1 MMERNPP
8 SNQEALAALR
18 EQMNAAVQ
26 AFATDKHPVGE
37 LLSLMVTDVERAM
50 QEPLEII
57 PVCHHSPS
65 SALHVA
71 KRLHDKPP
79 KVIFMELCEDLRGS
93 LEGLRDCRL
102 PVALQAFAQ
111 TADAFP
117 KGWSPL
123 SVVAPVSE
131 FSAEFQAIAYALEH
145 PETELVFVD
154 RAVDFVFQWMPQKE
168 GELER
173 HLVKEEEHDQ
183 ATPTAPGEEESS
195 DVPDH
200 GAAIGLQMGNV
211 EPTFDAFL
219 SFLLKN
225 ARVRHFSEWWDQYVE
240 QAVLAADYATY
251 RYVLSLVGS
260 LLRRL
265 GRKAEDH
272 ENDKRRER
280 YMWTRIKEHLQK
292 TGTAP
297 SDAIYL
303 CGAVHAVSDVEEFG
317 TKTDAVWSIPARTST
332 KWLYGLIP
340 SSYIAIEHQFQHP
353 PGTIALAENTWD
365 KGISA
370 LGIKSWKLNKN
381 KPSVAAAATATASA
395 VPAKS
400 SKSKAAKVVS
410 PPASSPSPSASPV
423 AHPASALADSAR
435 VLGFFTKPPLLHSA
449 DEEQLLRWSVDIVA
463 LARDNGY
470 LTSTADAIAIYQTSL
485 LLANLRNR
493 QHPSPYD
500 FEDAAITCLE
510 KDRQVKKRNIPKLC
524 QMLLGGNRTGRVG
537 YSALPPLAQDV
548 YARLKPLGINLD
560 ASTIQRALIDFKKD
574 PHLLACSDLL
584 WMLHYLTAGHPVLRP
599 IMGERKLGHIP
610 VQESWDVSIGKY
622 QESIIRLGY
631 EGVSVEFVV
640 EKRLKAECFGPTAKT
655 VTALKAAEDSILF
668 LKSERLTEELG
679 SRAVDLLRNEMSAQ
693 DAPKV
698 VERIRHLVHYYRATP
713 GGLPSWLKDFVA
725 TGYSH
730 YSMLL
735 PRGFEDR
742 GTRPSE
748 VAGML
753 CFVFDFE
760 PQALALGCQRSQ
772 LDIAIKQAGPVTTDP
787 AKIGLLWASELLL
800 KLRDIDSIR
809 AFLDQTLDN
818 PLMLPVF
825 PEYVSGFLLALSF
838 APVIGRVVVELLSK
852 AFARLPEEILYPWLP
867 GLLMSLRPYAEDLLP
882 RLLKDVN
889 GLFPKDL
896 KSLSKWQ
903 APWDKKQSESPAAAN
918 SPGSGT
924 TSTPSAGAVLSAEE
938 QAVVDLL
945 VAAPTTANCLAALLS

>member
-1 MMERNPP
+1 MMERTPP
-8 SNQEALAALR
+8 SNTEALAALR
-18 EQMNAAVQ
+18 EQMETAVQ
-26 AFATDKHPVGE
+26 AFASDKHPVGE
-37 LLSLMVTDVERAM
+37 LLQLMVSDVERAM

-71 KRLHDKPP
+71 KRLAENPP
-79 KVIFMELCEDLRGS
+79 KVIFMELCEDLRGV
-93 LEGLRDCRL
+93 LDGLRDCRL

-117 KGWSPL
+117 KAWSPL
-123 SVVAPVSE
+123 SVVAPLTE
-131 FSAEFQAIAYALEH
+131 FSAEFQAIAYAMDN
-145 PETELVFVD
+145 PTTELVFVD
-154 RAVDFVFQWMPQKE
+154 RAVDYVFQWMPQKE
-168 GELER
+168 DELER

-183 ATPTAPGEEESS
+183 GSPKAPGEEESS

-211 EPTFDAFL
+211 EPTFDVFL
-219 SFLLKN
+219 GFLLKN
-225 ARVRHFSEWWDQYVE
+225 ARVRHFTEWWDQYVE
-240 QAVLAADYATY
+240 QAVLASDYATY
-251 RYVLSLVGS
+251 RYVLTLVGS

-265 GRKAEDH
+265 GRKDEDH

-280 YMWTRIKEHLQK
+280 YMWTRMKEHLKK
-292 TGTAP
+292 TGIAP
-297 SDAIYL
+297 SEAIYL
-303 CGAVHAVSDVEEFG
+303 CGAVHAASDVPEFG
-317 TKTDAVWSIPARTST
+317 TKTDAVWDIPKRTPT
-332 KWLYGLIP
+332 KWLYGLVP
-340 SSYIAIEHQFQHP
+340 SSFIAIEHQFNHP
-353 PGTIALAENTWD
+353 SGTVALAETTWE
-365 KGISA
+365 KGMSA
-370 LGIKSWKLNKN
+370 LGIRPWKLAKS
-381 KPSVAAAATATASA
+381 KPATATTTKPAKTKASA
-395 VPAKS
+395 PVVGTRMQ
-400 SKSKAAKVVS
+400 AAR
-410 PPASSPSPSASPV
+410 SA
-423 AHPASALADSAR
+423 DTAR

-510 KDRQVKKRNIPKLC
+510 KDRQVKKRNVPKLC

-537 YSALPPLAQDV
+537 YSAMPPLAQDV
-548 YARLKPLGINLD
+548 YARLKPLGLNLD

-574 PHLLACSDLL
+574 PQFLPCSDLL
-584 WMLHYLTAGHPVLRP
+584 WMLHYLTQGHPVLRP
-599 IMGERKLGHIP
+599 IMGERKLGHVP

-631 EGVSVEFVV
+631 EGVTVEFVV
-640 EKRLKAECFGPTAKT
+640 EKRLKTESFGPNAKT
-655 VTALKAAEDSILF
+655 VTALKATEDSILF
-668 LKSERLTEELG
+668 LKSERLTAELG
-679 SRAVDLLRNEMSAQ
+679 ERAVELLRNEMSAQ

-698 VERIRHLVHYYRATP
+698 VERIRRLVHYFRATP
-713 GGLPSWLKDFVA
+713 AGLPTWLKDFVA

-735 PRGFEDR
+735 PKGFEDR

-753 CFVFDFE
+753 SFVFDFE

-772 LDIAIKQAGPVTTDP
+772 LEIAVKQAGPVTSDP
-787 AKIGLLWASELLL
+787 AKLGLLWASELLL
-800 KLRDIDSIR
+800 KLRDIDAIR
-809 AFLDQTLDN
+809 AFLDHTLDN

-867 GLLMSLRPYAEDLLP
+867 GLLLSLRPYSEDLLP
-882 RLLKDVN
+882 KLLKDVN
-889 GLFPKDL
+889 GLFPKDS
-896 KSLSKWQ
+896 KSLGKWQ
-903 APWDKKQSESPAAAN
+903 APWDKKQGEASPTTAA
-918 SPGSGT
+918 SGT
-924 TSTPSAGAVLSAEE
+924 LPPSSSGTAASIILSTQE
-938 QAVVDLL
+938 QAVVALL
-945 VAAPTTANCLAALLS
+945 KSAPATAQTLAALLS

>member
-1 MMERNPP
+1 MERNPA
-8 SNQEALAALR
+8 SKEEALAALR

-71 KRLHDKPP
+71 KRLSDKPP

-154 RAVDFVFQWMPQKE
+154 RSVDHVFQWMPQKE
-168 GELER
+168 DELER

-183 ATPTAPGEEESS
+183 ATPTAPGEDDPG

-211 EPTFDAFL
+211 EPTFDVFL

-265 GRKAEDH
+265 GRKDTDH

-280 YMWTRIKEHLQK
+280 YMWTRIKQHLEK
-292 TGTAP
+292 TGIAP

-303 CGAVHAVSDVEEFG
+303 CGAIHSVSDVPEFG
-317 TKTDAVWSIPARTST
+317 TKTASVWDIPARTPT

-353 PGTIALAENTWD
+353 AGTIALAENTWE
-365 KGISA
+365 KGIAA
-370 LGIKSWKLNKN
+370 LGVKPWKLSKN
-381 KPSVAAAATATASA
+381 KPAATTTATKTA
-395 VPAKS
+395 AKS
-400 SKSKAAKVVS
+400 AKSKS
-410 PPASSPSPSASPV
+410 PAPSSVNPTSS
-423 AHPASALADSAR
+423 PASASADTAR

-449 DEEQLLRWSVDIVA
+449 DEEQLLSWSVNIVQ

-574 PHLLACSDLL
+574 PHLLPCSDLL

-599 IMGERKLGHIP
+599 IMGERKLGHVP

-631 EGVSVEFVV
+631 EGVTVEFVV

-753 CFVFDFE
+753 SFVFDFE

-772 LDIAIKQAGPVTTDP
+772 LEIAIKQAGPVTTDP

-825 PEYVSGFLLALSF
+825 PQYVSGFLLALSF

-867 GLLMSLRPYAEDLLP
+867 GLLLSLRPYAEDLLP

-903 APWDKKQSESPAAAN
+903 APWDKQQDKKPSDASTAPSAAGQSA
-918 SPGSGT
+918 GSAT
-924 TSTPSAGAVLSAEE
+924 TSAAVLSPEE
-938 QAVVDLL
+938 QAVVNLL
-945 VAAPTTANCLAALLS
+945 GSAPTTANSLAALLS

>member
-1 MMERNPP
+1 MERIPT
-8 SNQEALAALR
+8 SEIEALKALR
-18 EQMNAAVQ
+18 EQMDAAVRE
-26 AFATDKHPVGE
+26 FATDEHPVSE
-37 LLSLMVTDVERAM
+37 LLSLMVRDVERAM

-71 KRLHDKPP
+71 KRLAERPP

-93 LEGLRDCRL
+93 LNGLRDCRL

-123 SVVAPVSE
+123 SVVAPLSE
-131 FSAEFQAIAYALEH
+131 FSAEFQAIAYALEN
-145 PETELVFVD
+145 PSTELVFVD
-154 RAVDFVFQWMPQKE
+154 RAVDYVFQWMPQKE
-168 GELER
+168 DELEK
-173 HLVKEEEHDQ
+173 HLVKEEEHDE
-183 ATPTAPGEEESS
+183 ATPRAPDSTEDEAG

-211 EPTFDAFL
+211 EPTFDVFL
-219 SFLLKN
+219 GFLLKN
-225 ARVRHFSEWWDQYVE
+225 ARVRHFTEWWDQYVE

-265 GRKAEDH
+265 GRKDEDH

-280 YMWTRIKEHLQK
+280 YMWTRMKQYLKK

-303 CGAVHAVSDVEEFG
+303 CGAVHAVSDVPEFG
-317 TKTDAVWSIPARTST
+317 TQTDAQWEIPKQTPT

-340 SSYIAIEHQFQHP
+340 SSYLAIEHQFHHP
-353 PGTIALAENTWD
+353 AGTVALAESTWE
-365 KGISA
+365 KGIAA
-370 LGIKSWKLNKN
+370 LGVKPWKLSQ
-381 KPSVAAAATATASA
+381 P
-395 VPAKS
+395 
-400 SKSKAAKVVS
+400 SKSKTPVVTKGKS
-410 PPASSPSPSASPV
+410 KPATMQPVSST
-423 AHPASALADSAR
+423 LGTADTAR
-435 VLGFFTKPPLLHSA
+435 VLGFFVKPPLLHAA
-449 DEEQLLRWSVDIVA
+449 DEEQLLKWSVDIVA

-470 LTSTADAIAIYQTSL
+470 LTSTADSIAIYQTSI

-510 KDRQVKKRNIPKLC
+510 KDRQVKKRNVPRLC

-548 YARLKPLGINLD
+548 YTRLKPLGINLE
-560 ASTIQRALIDFKKD
+560 ATTIQRALIDFKKD
-574 PHLLACSDLL
+574 PHLLPCSDLL
-584 WMLHYLTAGHPVLRP
+584 WMLHYLTHGHTVLRP
-599 IMGERKLGHIP
+599 IMGERKLGHVP

-631 EGVSVEFVV
+631 EGVNVEFVV
-640 EKRLKAECFGPTAKT
+640 EKRLKSESFGATAKT

-679 SRAVDLLRNEMSAQ
+679 ERAVELLKNEMSAQ
-693 DAPKV
+693 DAPSV
-698 VERIRHLVHYYRATP
+698 VERIRRLVHYYRATP
-713 GGLPSWLKDFVA
+713 SGLPKWLRDFVA

-735 PRGFEDR
+735 PKGFEDR
-742 GTRPSE
+742 GTRPGE

-753 CFVFDFE
+753 SFVFDFE

-772 LDIAIKQAGPVTTDP
+772 LEIAIRQAGPVTTAP
-787 AKIGLLWASELLL
+787 AKVGLLWASELLL

-867 GLLMSLRPYAEDLLP
+867 GLLLSLRPYADELLP
-882 RLLKDVN
+882 KLLKDVN
-889 GLFPKDL
+889 GLFPKDSRQL
-896 KSLSKWQ
+896 GKWQ
-903 APWDKKQSESPAAAN
+903 PPWESRPKDAKASESSAAAN
-918 SPGSGT
+918 GT
-924 TSTPSAGAVLSAEE
+924 SAAAVASETATLSVEE
-938 QAVVDLL
+938 QAVASLL
-945 VAAPTTANCLAALLS
+945 SSAPITAQTLAALLS

>member
-1 MMERNPP
+1 MERTPP
-8 SNQEALAALR
+8 SNIEALRALQ
-18 EQMNAAVQ
+18 EQMDAAVQ
-26 AFATDKHPVGE
+26 AFATDQHPVSD
-37 LLSLMVTDVERAM
+37 LLQQMVSDVERAM

-71 KRLHDKPP
+71 KRLSERPP

-93 LEGLRDCRL
+93 LDGLRDCRL

-123 SVVAPVSE
+123 SVVAPLSE

-145 PETELVFVD
+145 PGTELVFVD
-154 RAVDFVFQWMPQKE
+154 RAVDYVFQWMPQQE
-168 GELER
+168 DELEK
-173 HLVKEEEHDQ
+173 HLIKEEEHDQ
-183 ATPTAPGEEESS
+183 GTPKAPGEEDQS

-211 EPTFDAFL
+211 EPTFDVFL
-219 SFLLKN
+219 GFLLKN
-225 ARVRHFSEWWDQYVE
+225 ARVRHFTEWWDQYVE

-265 GRKAEDH
+265 GRKDSDR
-272 ENDKRRER
+272 ENDLRRER
-280 YMWTRIKEHLQK
+280 YMWTRMKEHLKK
-292 TGTAP
+292 TGIAP

-303 CGAVHAVSDVEEFG
+303 CGAVHAVSDVPEFG
-317 TKTDAVWSIPARTST
+317 TRTDAVWEIPKRTPT

-340 SSYIAIEHQFQHP
+340 SSYIAIEHQFHHP
-353 PGTIALAENTWD
+353 AGTVAIAETTWE
-365 KGISA
+365 KGIEA
-370 LGIKSWKLNKN
+370 LGVRPWKLGKA
-381 KPSVAAAATATASA
+381 KSVAATPATKTKAKSVP
-395 VPAKS
+395 VPAT
-400 SKSKAAKVVS
+400 
-410 PPASSPSPSASPV
+410 PPASGT
-423 AHPASALADSAR
+423 ADTAR
-435 VLGFFTKPPLLHSA
+435 VLGFFTKPPLLHAA
-449 DEEQLLRWSVDIVA
+449 DEEQLLKWSVEIVA

-470 LTSTADAIAIYQTSL
+470 LTSTADAIAIYQTSI

-510 KDRQVKKRNIPKLC
+510 KDRQVRKRNVPKLC
-524 QMLLGGNRTGRVG
+524 QLLLGGNRTGKVG
-537 YSALPPLAQDV
+537 FSALPPLAQDV
-548 YARLKPLGINLD
+548 YTRLKPLGINLD
-560 ASTIQRALIDFKKD
+560 ATTIQRALIDFKKD
-574 PHLLACSDLL
+574 PHLLPCSDLL
-584 WMLHYLTAGHPVLRP
+584 WMLHYLTQGHPVLRP
-599 IMGERKLGHIP
+599 IMGERKLGHVP

-631 EGVSVEFVV
+631 EGVNVEFVV
-640 EKRLKAECFGPTAKT
+640 EKRLKTESFGPNAKT

-668 LKSERLTEELG
+668 LKSTRLTEELG
-679 SRAVDLLRNEMSAQ
+679 DRAVDLLRNEMSAQ
-693 DAPKV
+693 DAPKI
-698 VERIRHLVHYYRATP
+698 VERIRRLVHYYRATP
-713 GGLPSWLKDFVA
+713 SGLPKWLKDFVA

-735 PRGFEDR
+735 PKGFEDR
-742 GTRPSE
+742 GTRPAE
-748 VAGML
+748 VASML

-772 LDIAIKQAGPVTTDP
+772 LEIAIRQAGPVTNDP

-809 AFLDQTLDN
+809 AFLDHTLDN

-825 PEYVSGFLLALSF
+825 PEYVSGFLLALAF
-838 APVIGRVVVELLSK
+838 APVMGRVVVELLSK

-867 GLLMSLRPYAEDLLP
+867 GLLLSLRPYAEDLLP

-889 GLFPKDL
+889 GLFPKDTKAL
-896 KSLSKWQ
+896 GKWQ
-903 APWDKKQSESPAAAN
+903 PPWDKKTSEAATPASTSSN
-918 SPGSGT
+918 SVEFRCEFRCDSCSGRKGRCD
-924 TSTPSAGAVLSAEE
+924 SGRASGDDTPTVRASHRP
-938 QAVVDLL
+938 
-945 VAAPTTANCLAALLS
+945 VARRTP